1 MLTEEDGKKLV
12 KLARETIKDF
22 FKERELKIK
31 ETKFKEKRGVFVT
44 INTFPDHKLRGCIG
58 YPYPVLPLGEAL
70 QKASFSAAFED
81 IRFPPL
87 QESELDKVIFEVSV
101 LTKPELIK
109 VNNPKEYVKKIK
121 IGRDG
126 LIIEQGF
133 NSGLLLPQVPLEF
146 KPEWDAKTFLEQTCI
161 KAGLL
166 PDAWLDERTK
176 IYKFQAQIFSEKS
189 PNGKVI
195 QT

>member
-12 KLARETIKDF
+12 KLARKTVEDF
-22 FKERELKIK
+22 FKEKELKIK

-44 INTFPDHKLRGCIG
+44 INTFSDHKLRGCVG

-81 IRFPPL
+81 TRFPPL
-87 QESELDKVIFEVSV
+87 QESELDKIIFEVSI

-109 VNNPKEYVKKIK
+109 VNKPKEYVKKIK
-121 IGRDG
+121 IGKDG

-146 KPEWDAKTFLEQTCI
+146 KPKWDTKTFLEQTCI

-166 PDAWLDERTK
+166 PDAWLDERTR